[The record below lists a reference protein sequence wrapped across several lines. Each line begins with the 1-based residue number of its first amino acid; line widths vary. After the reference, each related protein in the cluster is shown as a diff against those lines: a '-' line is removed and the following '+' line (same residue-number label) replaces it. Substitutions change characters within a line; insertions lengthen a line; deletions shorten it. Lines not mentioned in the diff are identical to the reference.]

1 MGLETIFR
9 SSLCLPNQ
17 NYQILEE
24 WHSGQGLA
32 QGHGWEE
39 AGGARLGAGGF
50 LALSRGGFPT
60 MTLLADPIQP
70 EHFCSSA
77 EVFKA
82 LALPSFAT
90 EWCACPDGFGR
101 VLT

>member
-70 EHFCSSA
+70 EQKFLQLSRSIQSPGSPLFCN
-77 EVFKA
+77 
-82 LALPSFAT
+82 
-90 EWCACPDGFGR
+90 
-101 VLT
+101 